1 MSESGLE
8 THVTNDPFDESAD
21 NPFEALFSQLAG
33 GDGLPNFGAMLQELG
48 AMLQSSQNSAVPW
61 NMVEQSV
68 ETFLGSRQEDPITS
82 EDRAR
87 YLDAGLLADAWLD
100 QATTFPA
107 QSELELWTRREWIT
121 RTTQSWKLVVEP
133 LAGRVAKAYLPL
145 QEQLPEEMAAFGA
158 GGFGQIFERMGAIMF
173 AGQVG
178 QGLSLLSTSVLTT
191 ADVALPLTSHSE
203 CGLLLSNIK
212 EFSEGL
218 GLPDS
223 DIGLYLSL
231 RAKAHQRLVAHAP
244 WLASRFIAA
253 IDDYARGLA
262 VDLSAMQEQIQGLNP
277 NDIESLTQAIESGVF
292 QPPETAEQ
300 KAALARIE
308 TLIALVDGWVDE
320 VVTQAASAMPTA
332 AALRETLQRRRASGG
347 PAEQTFAA
355 LVGLELR
362 PRRLREA
369 AQLWERIREN
379 QGMDARDGLWAHP
392 DLLPTSQDLDDPDS
406 FLTSEDLDLSELDDL
421 QPFTDEQD

>member
-1 MSESGLE
+1 M
-8 THVTNDPFDESAD
+8 
-21 NPFEALFSQLAG
+21 
-33 GDGLPNFGAMLQELG
+33 
-48 AMLQSSQNSAVPW
+48 
-61 NMVEQSV
+61 EQSV

-87 YLDAGLLADAWLD
+87 FLDAGLLADAWLD